1 MAPKVVNKPIAK
13 AQATAEAVTSGTLAV
28 DEWAQATALASALAV
43 DEWDRPI
50 LMATLQQRRAQAIA
64 VATACLIAS
73 GLPRRIVAKIMCRY
87 I

>member
-13 AQATAEAVTSGTLAV
+13 AQATAEAVTPLASASAV
-28 DEWAQATALASALAV
+28 DEWRRAQALSPSYQA
-43 DEWDRPI
+43 R
-50 LMATLQQRRAQAIA
+50 QRRAQAMA